1 MQEVYYLPIMLR
13 PLSSPLALSLCLTL
27 AAPLSAQPSAPEQTP
42 AVPQLPVPVRQ
53 LAQGFGFVE
62 GPVWNPRGFF
72 LFSDIPNS
80 TLWKCTLDGKVAVVR
95 KPTGHSNGNAYDSQG
110 RLLSCE
116 GDRRLSRKTANGT
129 FETLADHFEGKRLN
143 SPNDLALWRD
153 GSIFFSDTTYGL
165 SKGEQE
171 LGFQGLYR
179 LHPDG
184 TLQLLDKT
192 WQEPNGLCFSPDFA
206 RLYVNDSEAGTLF
219 SFDVNARGDLSNKT
233 LFATIPKPG
242 DPDGMK
248 CDAQG
253 RLFVAAPG
261 GVRVYQPSG
270 KLIGLIPVPKD
281 PANLCFGGIGNTQL
295 FITAREAVYVA
306 DVSAMEAK

>member
-1 MQEVYYLPIMLR
+1 MPIR
-13 PLSSPLALSLCLTL
+13 PFPLALAFSLCLAVDT
-27 AAPLSAQPSAPEQTP
+27 PLYAQPNAPEQMP

-95 KPTGHSNGNAYDSQG
+95 KPSGHSNGNAYDFQG

-116 GDRRLSRKTANGT
+116 HDRLLARKTASGT

-143 SPNDLALWRD
+143 SPNDLALFRD
-153 GSIFFSDTTYGL
+153 GSIFFSDPNYGCP
-165 SKGEQE
+165 KGQQE
-171 LGFQGLYR
+171 LAFQGLYR
-179 LHPDG
+179 LHPNG

-192 WQEPNGLCFSPDFA
+192 WQQPNGLCFSPDFS
-206 RLYVNDSEAGTLF
+206 RLYVNDSQAGLLWT
-219 SFDVNARGDLSNKT
+219 FDVSANGDLSNKT
-233 LFATIPKPG
+233 LFAIIPKPG

-248 CDAQG
+248 CDARG
-253 RLFVAAPG
+253 RLFVAAPK
-261 GVRVYQPSG
+261 GVRVYEPTG
-270 KLIGLIPVPKD
+270 KLLGLIPVPKD
-281 PANLCFGGIGNTQL
+281 PANLCFDRANPTQL
-295 FITAREAVYVA
+295 FITARDGVYLA
-306 DVSAMEAK
+306 DVSSIEAK